1 MGEITRRAI
10 ENREAWLDWRRG
22 DITASVGAALFGADI
37 HPHSSAYQLWAYH
50 SGLWKPEPINPKLA
64 RRGHYVEKIAPDLVR
79 EERPNWNVGPNESY
93 YCDPDERIGATPD
106 LEAWRPDV
114 EGKGTVQV
122 KSVGVT
128 AFRRWRNRD
137 TGETELPLWIGIQA
151 NIEAGFMDATW
162 AAVAAI
168 TIGDHGLDIEII
180 DVPVRPEVMAAFR
193 RHAAE
198 FWRRVEAKEP
208 FEIDWGKDV
217 ATVLGIYAD
226 DDGSVVDLTGDSA
239 FETAVML
246 RENCKIIEREGTEA
260 EKRRKLLDAQIIH
273 RLGNAAAARCS
284 KGLIKAPTV
293 SVKEALRRAY
303 KYRRISVS
311 LYSDARQDSPPDTD
325 SPAREAS

>member
-1 MGEITRRAI
+1 MSIERRAI

-37 HPHSSAYQLWAYH
+37 HPHTSAFQQWAYH

-79 EERPNWNVGPNESY
+79 EERPNWNVGPNEFY

-106 LEAWRPDV
+106 LEAWRPDI
-114 EGKGTVQV
+114 EGKGNVQV

-128 AFRRWRNRD
+128 AFRRWRDRD

-208 FEIDWGKDV
+208 YEIDWGLDV
-217 ATVLGIYAD
+217 AAILQIYSD
-226 DDGSVVDLTGDSA
+226 DDGSIIDLSSNGRIGGLID
-239 FETAVML
+239 V
-246 RENCKIIEREGTEA
+246 RERLKIREADGNAAAKERRPIDA
-260 EKRRKLLDAQIIH
+260 EIISI
-273 RLGNAAAARCS
+273 LGNAA
-284 KGLIKAPTV
+284 KGRLLDGRLIEAKTV
-293 SVKEALRRAY
+293 RRKGYVVEPSSYRAVKV
-303 KYRRISVS
+303 K
-311 LYSDARQDSPPDTD
+311 P
-325 SPAREAS
+325 